1 MNENLELLEFIYKTS
16 DMGASTTTDLLNTI
30 KEKDNKIKKE
40 AEDIIKTYEKY
51 LKESEKLLKKSK
63 TKGEDENMFTKAMS
77 TMVIKKEIKND
88 NSDAHLADMLIQGLT
103 MGNLEINKRI
113 ENYKND
119 ADRNT
124 ISLAKNFVK
133 DFEDH
138 IETLKEYL

>member
-1 MNENLELLEFIYKTS
+1 
-16 DMGASTTTDLLNTI
+16 
-30 KEKDNKIKKE
+30 
-40 AEDIIKTYEKY
+40 
-51 LKESEKLLKKSK
+51 
-63 TKGEDENMFTKAMS
+63 
-77 TMVIKKEIKND
+77 
-88 NSDAHLADMLIQGLT
+88 MLIQGLT

>member
-16 DMGASTTTDLLNTI
+16 DMGISTTTNLLNTI

-63 TKGEDENMFTKAMS
+63 TKGEDENIFTKTMS
-77 TMVIKKEIKND
+77 TMGIKKEIKND

-103 MGNLEINKRI
+103 MGNLETNKRI

-119 ADRNT
+119 ADRKNL
-124 ISLAKNFVK
+124 SLAKNFVK
-133 DFEDH
+133 DFENH
-138 IETLKEYL
+138 IEILKEYL